1 VGIAI
6 LVAVASAVFAFAMRD
21 SYSSSSV
28 LVAGLWGILFFP
40 TLLLCICYVSTYF
53 TAKSFFKNN
62 INLRKPMHYSFSE
75 DLVVQEMATGRA
87 ELQWA
92 TFLKVRETKDL
103 LLFFVQK
110 QLAYVVPK
118 RALESEKDIAAARD
132 LIRRHVADAAL
143 HGQ

>member
-1 VGIAI
+1 
-6 LVAVASAVFAFAMRD
+6 
-21 SYSSSSV
+21 
-28 LVAGLWGILFFP
+28 
-40 TLLLCICYVSTYF
+40 
-53 TAKSFFKNN
+53 
-62 INLRKPMHYSFSE
+62 MHYSFSE

-118 RALESEKDIAAARD
+118 RAFQSEKDIAAARD
-132 LIRRHVADAAL
+132 LIRRHVANAAL